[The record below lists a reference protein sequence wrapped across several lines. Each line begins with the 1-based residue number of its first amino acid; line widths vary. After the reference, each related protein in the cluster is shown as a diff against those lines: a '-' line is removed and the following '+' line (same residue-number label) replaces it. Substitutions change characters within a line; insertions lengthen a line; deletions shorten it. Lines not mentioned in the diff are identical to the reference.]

1 MNAAGHPVAV
11 QMANSE
17 KVLNVSSLPP
27 KSRSPNR
34 APSRRFSAVVDA
46 VNGAGHGSHNKNL
59 SNASGVHDRALQE
72 IQPPQASEWKELRLD
87 AQQESFSQ
95 RFSICC

>member
-1 MNAAGHPVAV
+1 MNAAGPPSVV

-17 KVLNVSSLPP
+17 RVLNISSLPP
-27 KSRSPNR
+27 KSRSPNQ
-34 APSRRFSAVVDA
+34 APSRRLSAVVDA
-46 VNGAGHGSHNKNL
+46 ANGAGHGSHTKNL

-72 IQPPQASEWKELRLD
+72 IQTPQAREWKELLD
-87 AQQESFSQ
+87 GQQGSFRP